1 MITINHAK
9 LAGGSI
15 MSVNP
20 NLAQDVWKD
29 VGEHVQFTVL
39 RLKRA
44 DQQADREA
52 IQEFADRYTAI
63 LRSLKIRDADPKTGE
78 SSLKASFG
86 FSYGAFDYLFPD
98 APKPHEL
105 EEFTGL
111 KGPKYEMPATGGDLF
126 FHLRANNE
134 AVVYEAQ
141 TQFMRFLG
149 DIAEVVDETKGFRY
163 FEGRA
168 IIGFVDGTEAP
179 QIEDAA
185 DYALIGDEDPDYIN
199 GSYAFAQKWLHDMDF
214 WNKMK
219 TEHQER
225 AVGREKFTDLE
236 LEDEDKL
243 PNAHNLS
250 SNVEIDGEEQKI
262 VRMNVPF
269 SEPASG
275 KTGTYFIGYARHW
288 EVTKTMCQQMLDMS
302 DFLLTFSTLLTGQLF
317 FIPSRPTL
325 EAIADGEL

>member
-1 MITINHAK
+1 MGIDA
-9 LAGGSI
+9 SQ
-15 MSVNP
+15 
-20 NLAQDVWKD
+20 AQDVWKD
-29 VGEHVQFTVL
+29 IGEHVQFTVL
-39 RLKRA
+39 KLKKENQA
-44 DQQADREA
+44 ADREA
-52 IQEFADRYTAI
+52 IQEFADRYQAI
-63 LRSLKIRDADPKTGE
+63 LRSLRIRDADPKTGK
-78 SSLKASFG
+78 SSLKACFG
-86 FSYGAFDYLFPD
+86 LSYGAFDYLFPE

-105 EEFTGL
+105 EEFATL
-111 KGPKYEMPATGGDLF
+111 KGPKYEMPASGGDFF
-126 FHLRANNE
+126 FHLRASNE

-149 DIAEVVDETKGFRY
+149 EIADVQDETKGFRY
-163 FEGRA
+163 FEGRS

-185 DYALIGDEDPDYIN
+185 DYALIGEEDPDYIN

-219 TEHQER
+219 TEQQEK

-243 PNAHNLS
+243 PNAHNVS
-250 SNVEIDGEEQKI
+250 SNIEIDGEEQKI

-288 EVTKTMCQQMLDMS
+288 EVTKQMCQQMLDTS
-302 DFLLTFSTLLTGQLF
+302 DFLLTFSTILSGQIF

-325 EAIADGEL
+325 DAIADGEL